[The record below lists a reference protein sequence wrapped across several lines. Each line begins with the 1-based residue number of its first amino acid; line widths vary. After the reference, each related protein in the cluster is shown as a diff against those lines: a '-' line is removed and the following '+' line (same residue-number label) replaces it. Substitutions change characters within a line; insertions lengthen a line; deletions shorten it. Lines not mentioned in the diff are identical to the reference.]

1 MNLPLNVFG
10 NSFEMV
16 PNWAMT
22 STTNVLYDLSCMF
35 SKLLFG
41 TMNSS
46 SLLYEVQRFVSSGK
60 TKLRGTEQSG
70 YGNASW
76 KLIGLWNLL
85 ESFEMFPKRL
95 WLTLMASFDWF
106 FFEIFMFWS
115 RNKFEFCL
123 WIVSW
128 NSLVIDL
135 ILSSMNVLAS
145 ISANSKIF
153 TNLSVASSYTFPEL
167 KLYTSSHS
175 RYTLNELK

>member
-1 MNLPLNVFG
+1 MNLPLNVFS

-16 PNWAMT
+16 LNWAMT
-22 STTNVLYDLSCMF
+22 STTNVLHDLSCMF
-35 SKLLFG
+35 SELLFG

-46 SLLYEVQRFVSSGK
+46 SLLYEVRFVPSGK
-60 TKLRGTEQSG
+60 TRLRGTEQSG
-70 YGNASW
+70 YVNASW
-76 KLIGLWNLL
+76 KLISLWNLP
-85 ESFEMFPKRL
+85 ESFEIFPKRS

-115 RNKFEFCL
+115 QNKVELCL

-135 ILSSMNVLAS
+135 IFSSMNVLAS

-167 KLYTSSHS
+167 RLYTSLHS
-175 RYTLNELK
+175 RYTLNELR